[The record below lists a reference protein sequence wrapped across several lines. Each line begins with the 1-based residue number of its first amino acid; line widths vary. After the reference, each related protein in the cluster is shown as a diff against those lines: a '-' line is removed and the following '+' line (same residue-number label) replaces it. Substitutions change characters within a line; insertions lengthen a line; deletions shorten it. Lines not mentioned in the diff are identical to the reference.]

1 MRRARVYL
9 PWLVVALLAATPASS
24 EARVKQRFDDIY
36 TMAVN
41 AGRTAENTEVAGLN
55 AMIGS
60 ASSMSQTKC
69 QASEQATR
77 DAISQAAS
85 ASAAS
90 ALSFFNSRAEV
101 SRHLLKILEEKPDWY
116 TRPTKD
122 MKVVRRALR
131 EYRDGFVESRVA
143 YSYLATAFDAVRS
156 QDCATATV
164 ASQVAEAQSSQTSG
178 QHKMTRGLSA
188 LRSLL

>member
-1 MRRARVYL
+1 MRKALVCL
-9 PWLVVALLAATPASS
+9 PCFVVALLLATPARS

-36 TMAVN
+36 TMTVN
-41 AGRTAENTEVAGLN
+41 AGRTAENIEAAGVN
-55 AMIGS
+55 TMIDS
-60 ASSMSQTKC
+60 ASTMSQAKC
-69 QASEQATR
+69 QASEQPTR

-116 TRPTKD
+116 TKPTTD

-131 EYRDGFVESRVA
+131 EYRDGFVQSRVA

-164 ASQVAEAQSSQTSG
+164 ANQVAEAQNNQTSG

>member
-1 MRRARVYL
+1 MRRALVYL
-9 PWLVVALLAATPASS
+9 PWLVVALLVATPASS

-41 AGRTAENTEVAGLN
+41 AGKSAENTEVAGVN

-60 ASSMSQTKC
+60 ARTVSQAKC
-69 QASEQATR
+69 QASDQPTR
-77 DAISQAAS
+77 DAISQVAS

-90 ALSFFNSRAEV
+90 ALSFFNSRSEV
-101 SRHLLKILEEKPDWY
+101 SRRLLKILEEKPDWY
-116 TRPTKD
+116 TTPTKD

-131 EYRDGFVESRVA
+131 EYRDGFVQSRVA

-156 QDCATATV
+156 QDCASATV
-164 ASQVAEAQSSQTSG
+164 ANQIAEAQSNQTSG
-178 QHKMTRGLSA
+178 QHKMTNGLRA